1 VDPLTHAMVDPDEQ
15 VHARAQALW
24 EEALARQAE
33 AAQVSEPSPPAGE
46 R

>member
-15 VHARAQALW
+15 VRARAQALW

-33 AAQVSEPSPPAGE
+33 AAQVSEPSPPVGE